1 MIIIIIIIS
10 SKNTG
15 HDSHIYGIK
24 KAGGN
29 ITNTSFRKRWISKEA
44 LEKTV
49 FKHRLSEV
57 GFEPTLS
64 HENQNLS
71 LAP

>member
-1 MIIIIIIIS
+1 MLELEQKLALLRAYVPPTEGS
-10 SKNTG
+10 RKWNYERKKN
-15 HDSHIYGIK
+15 
-24 KAGGN
+24 
-29 ITNTSFRKRWISKEA
+29 WIM
-44 LEKTV
+44 
-49 FKHRLSEV
+49 SEV